1 MPDLV
6 TVGLAVP
13 RPCLPAAACILCRM
27 PHAAAACFL
36 RMWQKFCVCFV
47 AAFLRV
53 LSKKFFVDFG
63 ACGKGNVQQQLER
76 MMERGTRSVRKI
88 VAYFCAN
95 LNALFAYA
103 HLTPAVPCRTSPC
116 LASPA
121 ARKFSSKFD
130 KLLATPLCPF
140 PFACLHS
147 SIPLPVGCMRCTL
160 ICTHSFDVQ
169 KLSASFSAG
178 PPSLPSPPPLLCLS
192 FDELILAVSYN
203 KTFLIPTFLI

>member
-13 RPCLPAAACILCRM
+13 RCRLPAAACILCRM

-76 MMERGTRSVRKI
+76 MMVRESAAVRGTRSVRKI

-95 LNALFAYA
+95 PNALFAYA
-103 HLTPAVPCRTSPC
+103 HLTPAVPRRAFPC
-116 LASPA
+116 LVSPA

-130 KLLATPLCPF
+130 KLLATPLCPL
-140 PFACLHS
+140 PFC
-147 SIPLPVGCMRCTL
+147 
-160 ICTHSFDVQ
+160 
-169 KLSASFSAG
+169 
-178 PPSLPSPPPLLCLS
+178 LPSFNYSTSSWLHAMYADLYTQL
-192 FDELILAVSYN
+192 
-203 KTFLIPTFLI
+203 

>member
-13 RPCLPAAACILCRM
+13 RCRM

-76 MMERGTRSVRKI
+76 MMERESAAVGGTRSVRKI

-95 LNALFAYA
+95 PNALFAYA
-103 HLTPAVPCRTSPC
+103 HLTPAVPRRAVPFHALSRLLPANSVQSSINC
-116 LASPA
+116 LPRPFA
-121 ARKFSSKFD
+121 
-130 KLLATPLCPF
+130 PF

-147 SIPLPVGCMRCTL
+147 IIPLPVGCMRCTL

-169 KLSASFSAG
+169 KLSASFSVR
-178 PPSLPSPPPLLCLS
+178 PPPLPPSFCLS

>member
-13 RPCLPAAACILCRM
+13 RCRLPAAACILCRM

-76 MMERGTRSVRKI
+76 MMVSERRGVGKPGCAKNRSILLCESECAFCLRTLDSCRSVPRH
-88 VAYFCAN
+88 ASSRLLPAN
-95 LNALFAYA
+95 SVQSSIN
-103 HLTPAVPCRTSPC
+103 C
-116 LASPA
+116 LP
-121 ARKFSSKFD
+121 R
-130 KLLATPLCPF
+130 
-140 PFACLHS
+140 PFA
-147 SIPLPVGCMRCTL
+147 
-160 ICTHSFDVQ
+160 
-169 KLSASFSAG
+169 
-178 PPSLPSPPPLLCLS
+178 PSLLPAFIQL
-192 FDELILAVSYN
+192 FHFQLAACDVR
-203 KTFLIPTFLI
+203 

>member
-13 RPCLPAAACILCRM
+13 RCRLPAAACILCRM

-76 MMERGTRSVRKI
+76 MMERER
-88 VAYFCAN
+88 
-95 LNALFAYA
+95 
-103 HLTPAVPCRTSPC
+103 
-116 LASPA
+116 
-121 ARKFSSKFD
+121 ARRCGE
-130 KLLATPLCPF
+130 PGLCEK
-140 PFACLHS
+140 S
-147 SIPLPVGCMRCTL
+147 
-160 ICTHSFDVQ
+160 
-169 KLSASFSAG
+169 
-178 PPSLPSPPPLLCLS
+178 
-192 FDELILAVSYN
+192 
-203 KTFLIPTFLI
+203 